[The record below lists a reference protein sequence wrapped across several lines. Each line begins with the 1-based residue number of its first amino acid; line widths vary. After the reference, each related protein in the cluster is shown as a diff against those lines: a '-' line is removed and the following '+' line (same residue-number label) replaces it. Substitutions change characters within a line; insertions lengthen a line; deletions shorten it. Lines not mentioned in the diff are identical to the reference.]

1 MPLIP
6 FGDKVPKIADDVFIA
21 DGAQV
26 IGDVTIGEGSSVWYN
41 VVIRGDIEPVV
52 IGKNTNIQDNATIHV
67 ETGLGTTL
75 GDNVS
80 VGHNAVVHGCTIGDG
95 ALIAI
100 HSVVLS
106 GATIGAGSLVG
117 AGAIVGEKKEV
128 PPRTLVLGV
137 PAKVVRELSD
147 QDLER
152 MARTAR
158 NYVALARKHKSRE
171 RS

>member
-106 GATIGAGSLVG
+106 GAVIGAGSLVG
-117 AGAIVGEKKEV
+117 AGAVVGEKKEV

-158 NYVALARKHKSRE
+158 NYVALARKHKSR
-171 RS
+171 

>member
-158 NYVALARKHKSRE
+158 NYVALARKHKSR
-171 RS
+171 